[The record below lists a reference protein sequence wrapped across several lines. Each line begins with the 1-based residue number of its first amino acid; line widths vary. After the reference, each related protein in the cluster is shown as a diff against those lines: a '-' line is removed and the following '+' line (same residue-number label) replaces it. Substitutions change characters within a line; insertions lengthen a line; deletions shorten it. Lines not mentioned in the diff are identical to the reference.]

1 MQRMALNTCLA
12 SFVFCIVS
20 CAGAQTETPQN
31 AEGQWVLSLG
41 SRTLITLTLKPT
53 GNTSKP
59 FSGSLSH
66 PQHFQTGDSVSFSH
80 ISGSVEIEPIAAS
93 EWKDGSLSITVENP
107 ADKSDK
113 DSYLLSFKDDEHALL
128 QLVGVPL
135 PPISLLRSSRPVAV
149 FIQWDPNKT
158 YSPDDAAPSNAEMKR
173 IFEEDQKVRQ
183 PGSKI
188 DWSFV
193 NKSDAER
200 RQATLKL
207 LSAGALHTGEDF
219 TWAAFLFQHGSTPND
234 YLLAHTLAMI
244 AVKKG
249 YGDALWIATATL
261 DRYLQSIKQ
270 PQIYGTQFLTPRD
283 LPTTQDPY
291 DRTLISDSLRRQLG
305 VPSLSAQQEQTKQT
319 TPSARSNGEP

>member
-1 MQRMALNTCLA
+1 MALNTCLA
-12 SFVFCIVS
+12 SFLFCIVS
-20 CAGAQTETPQN
+20 CATAYAEAPKI
-31 AEGQWVLSLG
+31 AEGQWVLSFG
-41 SRTLITLTLKPT
+41 NRTLILLTLKPT
-53 GNTSKP
+53 GNTSQP
-59 FSGSLSH
+59 FSGSLSR
-66 PQHFQTGDSVSFSH
+66 PQHFQTNDDVSFSH
-80 ISGSVEIEPIAAS
+80 INGTVEIEPITAS

-113 DSYLLSFKDDEHALL
+113 DSYLLSLKDDERALL

-135 PPISLLRSSRPVAV
+135 PPISLVRSSRPVEV
-149 FIQWDPNKT
+149 STEWDPNRT
-158 YSPDDAAPSNAEMKR
+158 YSPDDDAPSNAEMKR
-173 IFEEDQKVRQ
+173 IFKEDQKVRQ
-183 PGSKI
+183 PGFKI
-188 DWSFV
+188 DWSSV

-207 LSAGALHTGEDF
+207 LNAGALHTGEDF
-219 TWAAFLFQHGSTPND
+219 TWAAFLFQHGSGPND

-270 PQIYGTQFLTPRD
+270 PQIYGTQFLTPKD

-305 VPSLSAQQEQTKQT
+305 VPSLSAQQEQTKQYD
-319 TPSARSNGEP
+319 AERKK